1 MYHASFSVNH
11 VPNILLVN
19 SAPIYFLIA
28 VLLMPVALM
37 PILASHSS
45 KKKLTQT
52 CLSLYSYSIQNVSV
66 WDVMVGKNKGQN
78 LLDLIV
84 RVESQEPQGIM
95 ASESSDSVLN
105 DPRVTWEIRRP
116 YES

>member
-1 MYHASFSVNH
+1 
-11 VPNILLVN
+11 
-19 SAPIYFLIA
+19 
-28 VLLMPVALM
+28 
-37 PILASHSS
+37 
-45 KKKLTQT
+45 
-52 CLSLYSYSIQNVSV
+52 
-66 WDVMVGKNKGQN
+66 MVGKNKGQN